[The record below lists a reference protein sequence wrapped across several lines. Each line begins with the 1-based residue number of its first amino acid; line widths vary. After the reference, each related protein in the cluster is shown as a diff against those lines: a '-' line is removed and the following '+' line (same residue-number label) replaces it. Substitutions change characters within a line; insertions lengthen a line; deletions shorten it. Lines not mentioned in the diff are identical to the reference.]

1 MTQKKVIIYLYN
13 RLNDPLIQSNL
24 FLYINELNKKG
35 IYKFTV
41 VTYESIAQNSYENT
55 NYTLTPQEI
64 KQNES
69 ALNDQDIDWVRLE
82 WFSGKSLYN
91 KLKCFLNGFKE
102 IKKLK
107 KQGYDHIVA
116 LGTVAGSFAYL
127 FSKFLNIHLYLYQY
141 EPHSEYTY
149 DVGYWSKSSLGF
161 QMLNR
166 LEKRSAHSAKVISSG
181 TKHMENRLKNW
192 KTKAAFFKIPSVVN
206 QEKFQYSIEKSNYI
220 RDKYSIPRDKKVIL
234 YAGKFAGLYF
244 NEENPRMF
252 SYLRNFSKDFHIL
265 IVTLNPIEE
274 IKELFKNEGI
284 TQNLTVTSSSY
295 EDIDK
300 YLSAADFGT
309 VSVESG
315 PSKQFVSNIKV
326 GEYLSCG
333 LPYLICRGISEDD
346 WYAENKGVGVVVKD
360 FSEKEINQAYPKI
373 QAYLDKDPQS
383 LKEHCRKI
391 GIEYRGFVN
400 LYPRFEQAMKSLT
413 S

>member
-1 MTQKKVIIYLYN
+1 MKKKKVIIYLYN

-24 FLYINELNKKG
+24 FLYINKLNKKG

-41 VTYESIAQNSYENT
+41 VTYESIGQNDYENT
-55 NYTLTPQEI
+55 NYTLSQEEI
-64 KQNES
+64 KRYES
-69 ALNDQDIDWVRLE
+69 DLKKLDIDWVRLE
-82 WFSGKSLYN
+82 WFSGKSLSN
-91 KLKCFLNGFKE
+91 KFKCFLNGFKE

-107 KQGYDHIVA
+107 KQGYNYIVA

-127 FSKFLNIHLYLYQY
+127 FSKFLSIHLYLYQY

-161 QMLNR
+161 QLLNR

-181 TKHMENRLKNW
+181 TKHMENRLKDW

-206 QEKFQYSIEKSNYI
+206 QEKFQYSKEKSTYI
-220 RDKYSIPRDKKVIL
+220 RDKYKIDRNKKVIL
-234 YAGKFAGLYF
+234 YAGKFGGLYF
-244 NEENPRMF
+244 NEENPKMF
-252 SYLRNFSKDFHIL
+252 SYLRNFNKDFHIL

-274 IKELFKNEGI
+274 INELFKNEGI
-284 TQNLTVTSSSY
+284 TDNITVTSSSY
-295 EDIDK
+295 DDIDK
-300 YLSAADFGT
+300 YLSAADFGI

-346 WYAENKGVGVVVKD
+346 WYAEHQNVGVVVKD
-360 FSEKEINQAYPKI
+360 FSENEINIAYPKI
-373 QAYLDKDPQS
+373 QAYLDKESTS
-383 LKEHCRKI
+383 LKAHCRKI
-391 GIEYRGFVN
+391 GVEYRGFVN
-400 LYPRFEQAMKSLT
+400 LYPRFEKAMESLT